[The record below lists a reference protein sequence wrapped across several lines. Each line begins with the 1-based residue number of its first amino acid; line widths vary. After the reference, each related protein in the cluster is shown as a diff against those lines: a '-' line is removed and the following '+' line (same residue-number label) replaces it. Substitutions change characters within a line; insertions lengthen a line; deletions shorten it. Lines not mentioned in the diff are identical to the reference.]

1 MLAAQSLTK
10 LHLSDVFILRPFN
23 DSAPQGFVYLT
34 MKQSLQLKLG
44 QQLTMTPQLQQAIR
58 LLQLSTLDLQQEIQ
72 EALESNPMLEMEE
85 GFDSPGQTTDYE
97 GSDGDNVDYTRQQE
111 IAADSHG
118 ESTTDF
124 SASDTYSASSD
135 NYQESSNYSEG
146 DSFGEGESFGDS
158 ESFGDTDVYGEGES
172 FSADSG
178 DWSEAIPSDLP
189 VDTSWDDVYQSS
201 ASGSSNN
208 YDNEDNDFESRRAAT
223 DSLYDHLMWQLNLTP
238 MSDRDRVLAMAIID
252 AVEPSGMLSITLEEI
267 FEGMRDDFEELEL
280 DEVVAVQHR
289 LQQFD
294 PCGVCSQNL
303 SECLLVQLQQ
313 FDPKTPFLD
322 SAKLIAK
329 QYLPVLGSRDYR
341 QLMRRTKLKES
352 ELSQA
357 VALIQSLNP
366 RPGDMIASGDTEY
379 VVPDVFVEKKDGR
392 WLVELNPEIAPRLR
406 INADYASM
414 VKRADSSSDNTFLKD
429 NLQEAR
435 WFLKS
440 LQSRNETL
448 LKVAS
453 CIVEKQRGFLEYGPE
468 AMKPL
473 VLHDIAEIVEMHES
487 TISRVT
493 TQKYMHTPQGIFEL
507 KYFFSSHVST
517 DSGGECSSTAIRA
530 IIKKLV
536 NAENPKK
543 PLSDSKITDLLAE
556 QGIQVARRTIAK
568 YRESLNIPPSNER
581 KTI

>member
-1 MLAAQSLTK
+1 
-10 LHLSDVFILRPFN
+10 
-23 DSAPQGFVYLT
+23 

-72 EALESNPMLEMEE
+72 EALDSNPMLELEDN
-85 GFDSPGQTTDYE
+85 FDSPSQTSDYE
-97 GSDGDNVDYTRQQE
+97 GSEQDKIDYDRQQE
-111 IAADSHG
+111 IAA
-118 ESTTDF
+118 ESGTDNGTDF
-124 SASDTYSASSD
+124 SASDNYSTTTDNYSD
-135 NYQESSNYSEG
+135 NFNSDSSFNEG
-146 DSFGEGESFGDS
+146 DNFRETEPI
-158 ESFGDTDVYGEGES
+158 GDTDIYGEGES

-178 DWSEAIPSDLP
+178 DWSDSIPTDLP
-189 VDTSWDDVYQSS
+189 VDTSWDDVYQASS
-201 ASGSSNN
+201 SSSSSN

-238 MSDRDRVLAMAIID
+238 MSDRDRVVAMTIID
-252 AVEPSGMLSITLEEI
+252 AVEPSGMLSVSIDEI
-267 FEGMRDDFEELEL
+267 FEGLSGDLEDLEL
-280 DEVVAVQHR
+280 DEVVAVQKL

-303 SECLLVQLQQ
+303 SECLLVQLLQ
-313 FDPKTPFLD
+313 FDSKTPFLEA
-322 SAKLIAK
+322 AKLIVK

-341 QLMRRTKLKES
+341 QLMRRTKLKEA

-366 RPGDMIASGDTEY
+366 RPGDIIANGDTEY
-379 VVPDVFVEKKDGR
+379 VVPDVFVEKRDGR
-392 WLVELNPEIAPRLR
+392 WMVELNPDIAPRLR

>member
-1 MLAAQSLTK
+1 
-10 LHLSDVFILRPFN
+10 
-23 DSAPQGFVYLT
+23 
-34 MKQSLQLKLG
+34 
-44 QQLTMTPQLQQAIR
+44 MTPQLQQAIR

-72 EALESNPMLEMEE
+72 EALDSNPMLEMEE
-85 GFDSPGQTTDYE
+85 NFDQEPSSSSYDVEPDNSDY
-97 GSDGDNVDYTRQQE
+97 VRQQE
-111 IAADSHG
+111 VIADSTDIPY
-118 ESTTDF
+118 STENF
-124 SASDTYSASSD
+124 SSTGDTSYEQSSSD
-135 NYQESSNYSEG
+135 YS
-146 DSFGEGESFGDS
+146 DDFAS
-158 ESFGDTDVYGEGES
+158 ESFNTTEPSADSELYGEGQN
-172 FSADSG
+172 FDDQTG
-178 DWSEAIPSDLP
+178 DWPDQIPGDLP
-189 VDTSWDDVYQSS
+189 VDTSWEDVYQSS
-201 ASGSSNN
+201 NSSNSS
-208 YDNEDNDFESRRAAT
+208 YDGEESGDFESRRTAN

-238 MSDRDRVLAMAIID
+238 MSDRDRVIAMAVID
-252 AVEPSGMLSITLEEI
+252 AVEPSGILATSLQDI
-267 FEGMRDDFEELEL
+267 FEGLQQELDELEL

-294 PCGVCSQNL
+294 PSGVCSQNL
-303 SECLLVQLQQ
+303 SECLLVQLNQ
-313 FDPKTPFLD
+313 FPSSTPFLD
-322 SAKLIAK
+322 AAK
-329 QYLPVLGSRDYR
+329 QIVKLYLPLLGSRDYR
-341 QLMRRTKLKES
+341 QLMRRTRLKEN

-357 VALIQSLNP
+357 VTLIQGLNP
-366 RPGDMIASGDTEY
+366 RPGDIIDTADTEY
-379 VVPDVFVEKKDGR
+379 VVPDVFVDKRDGR
-392 WLVELNPEIAPRLR
+392 WMVELNPDIAPRLR
-406 INADYASM
+406 INPNYAAL

-448 LKVAS
+448 LKVAT
-453 CIVEKQRGFLEYGPE
+453 CIVEKQRGFLDYGPE

-517 DSGGECSSTAIRA
+517 DTGGECSSTAIRA

-536 NAENPKK
+536 SAENAKK
-543 PLSDSKITDLLAE
+543 PLSDSKIADLLAE

-581 KTI
+581 KSL